1 MTGLRRIPNGTPAP
15 GGAGLF
21 TGKPASVRIERAA
34 PGTGLLF
41 QRADLPDKPTIPAT
55 IANLSRRAVHPAFA
69 RLPARCTSLELP
81 GSDRIGIATVE
92 HILSALI
99 GLGITDARI
108 DVEGEEIPIGDGSAA
123 GFVEAILA
131 SGTTDHLAPLEPIIV
146 NRPLSVSDSSGARI
160 DAEPSDR
167 PRYTYHLDY
176 GPASAITP
184 QSASWAGDPNDYA
197 ANVAPA
203 RTFCLEE
210 EARAMQALGL
220 FKALTPRDML
230 VFGPRGPI
238 DNTLRFPNEPARHK
252 LLDLIGDLALAGR
265 PIQARIT
272 ATRSGHA
279 LNHEMARLL
288 AGLQEEI

>member
-1 MTGLRRIPNGTPAP
+1 MTGVRRIPSGAPIPA
-15 GGAGLF
+15 GVGLF
-21 TGKPASVRIERAA
+21 TGKHASVRIERAA
-34 PGTGLLF
+34 PGTGMQF
-41 QRADLPDKPTIPAT
+41 RRTDLPGKPTIAAT

-81 GSDRIGIATVE
+81 DSDRIGVATVE
-92 HILSALI
+92 HILSALV
-99 GLGITDARI
+99 GLGITDALI

-123 GFVEAILA
+123 LIVEAILA
-131 SGTTDHLAPLEPIIV
+131 SDITNHLAPVEPIIV
-146 NRPLSVSDSSGARI
+146 NRPISVSDSSGARI

-176 GPASAITP
+176 GPASPITP
-184 QSASWAGDPNDYA
+184 QSASWAGDADDYA
-197 ANVAPA
+197 TNIAPA

-230 VFGPRGPI
+230 VFGVRGPI

-265 PIQARIT
+265 PIQGRIT

-279 LNHEMARLL
+279 LNHEMALLL
-288 AGLQEEI
+288 AGL

>member
-1 MTGLRRIPNGTPAP
+1 MTGVRRIPNGNPIP
-15 GGAGLF
+15 RGVGLF
-21 TGKPASVRIERAA
+21 TGKQTSVRIERDVL
-34 PGTGLLF
+34 GTGLNF
-41 QRADLPDKPTIPAT
+41 RRTDLPDKPTIAAT
-55 IANLSRRAVHPAFA
+55 LANLCRRAVHPAFE
-69 RLPARCTSLELP
+69 RLPPRCTSLELP
-81 GSDRIGIATVE
+81 GSNRIGIATVE
-92 HILSALI
+92 HILSALV
-99 GLGITDARI
+99 GLGITDARV

-123 GFVEAILA
+123 FIVEAILA

-146 NRPLSVSDSSGARI
+146 SRPLSVSDSSGARI

-176 GPASAITP
+176 GPASPIPP
-184 QSASWAGDPNDYA
+184 QSATWGGDPDDYA
-197 ANVAPA
+197 ANIAPA

-252 LLDLIGDLALAGR
+252 LLDLIGDLAFAGR
-265 PIQARIT
+265 PIQGRIT

-288 AGLQEEI
+288 AGL